1 MKDDVAFI
9 REILQSALWNVRYHE
24 KGLVRAY
31 SDLAFAK
38 EMMKRGDFDESVG
51 AVGYEDDV
59 DVEDAVFDNIEQF
72 AYSFFGDK
80 KHSVEYH
87 EEYLKEA
94 QTKLAFAKIMLARGN
109 YTEIDIEEVT
119 EEVKN
124 EFLSKRAV

>member
-51 AVGYEDDV
+51 AIGYDNDD
-59 DVEDAVFDNIEQF
+59 EDAVFDNVEQF
-72 AYSFFGDK
+72 AYSFLGDK
-80 KHSVEYH
+80 KYSVEYH
-87 EEYLKEA
+87 EERLKEA
-94 QTKLAFAKIMLARGN
+94 QTKVAFAKIMLARGN